1 MEKRQQLVEAAL
13 TLFYQHSVHAT
24 GINDVLALAGVA
36 RKTLYHH
43 FDSKEALLLAALELR
58 DQRWCDWLHQRL
70 ASASSLN
77 DLIKQLFD
85 TLDDWFNERELAPFY
100 GCFFQQC
107 ASEYSQSDSDVW
119 QYCHQHQ
126 QRVLTLLQQHLQ
138 RVSSEPDA
146 QSQEQVQAIG
156 LKLLLDGA
164 IAQAQTGNRNA
175 ALDAK
180 KLALTALI

>member
-13 TLFYQHSVHAT
+13 TLFYQRSVHSV
-24 GINDVLALAGVA
+24 GINDVLVQAKVA

-43 FDSKEALLLAALELR
+43 FDSKEALLLAALQLR
-58 DQRWCDWLHQRL
+58 DQRWCDWLQQRL
-70 ASASSLN
+70 APASSLN
-77 DLIKQLFD
+77 DLIKRLFD
-85 TLDDWFNERELAPFY
+85 ALDDWFNERDLAPFY

-126 QRVLTLLQQHLQ
+126 QRVFTLLQQQLQ
-138 RVSSEPDA
+138 RVSPEPEQA
-146 QSQEQVQAIG
+146 QKQAQATG

-164 IAQAQTGNRNA
+164 IAQAQTGNRSA
-175 ALDAK
+175 ALEAK
-180 KLALTALI
+180 TIALTALI